1 MATIRSRGEH
11 RRFGSD
17 LNYRTSRRGGHL
29 GAGNDLSEG
38 GAAGRLDFLHLE
50 CDSGGVVW

>member
-29 GAGNDLSEG
+29 GAGNVLSEG
-38 GAAGRLDFLHLE
+38 GAAGKLDFLHLE